1 MKDFW
6 AYDKD
11 DILKELN
18 TSESGLSSKE
28 VCDRIE
34 NYGKNVFAE
43 KKSSSNFMIFLSQFK
58 SPITMILIFAAVLSI
73 FLKDYSDGVI
83 ILIIIFISS
92 FLSYLHE
99 SKAKDA
105 VKKLLSS
112 VSVTSAVLRDGSFKE
127 LDNANL
133 TIGDIISVKTGD
145 MIPADCLLLEGN
157 SLTSDE
163 SSLTGETFPVEKLV
177 GKVPAK
183 TSLSERKNCLWMG
196 THIISGSG
204 RAIVVNLA
212 KDSEFGKITSSLSQK
227 DADTDFEKG
236 IKNFGNLILRVTTI
250 LIGLIFIFNIILNK
264 SFLDSFMFALALSVG
279 LTPQMLPAIISVNL
293 SQGAKRMSEEGVI
306 VKKLNAIENF
316 GSMTIMC
323 SDKTGTI
330 TKGKV
335 KLDKALDFN
344 GEESDSLEKFAAI
357 NSYFQE
363 GYKNPIDEAI
373 LSSNK
378 VDFSS
383 YKKLFEIPYSFEN
396 KLLSIMVKAGIDFSN
411 KNLMVTKGAFE
422 NIVEIS
428 NSYQKSDG
436 SIGNINE
443 IKSHIFDLFDE
454 FSSKGYRVLGL
465 SYKELSD
472 DCNFQKQKAE
482 GMIFKGFLLFIDPLK
497 EDIKDVIEQMNTLGV
512 SLKMIT
518 GDNKEIAKNIGGQIG
533 LNPDKILLGEDLSSY
548 SISQLNKKVL
558 DIDIFAEISP
568 NQKEKIIRAYKEAGE
583 IVGYMG
589 DGINDAPAIK
599 QADVGISVD
608 TAADTAKDAAS
619 IVLLQNSLE
628 VLLSGIKE
636 GRRTFINTLK
646 YIFVATSAN
655 FGNMFS
661 MAGASLFLKFLPL
674 LPKQILL
681 TNLFTDFPSLQ
692 IASDSVDDD
701 WLKSPVKWD
710 MKFIKKFMIVF
721 GITSSLFDYLTFFI
735 MMIFFKADEKL
746 FQTAWMLESVISAMV
761 VMLIVRTARPVFKS
775 KASKKLIVSIIAV
788 SICLIA
794 IIYSPINSYLGLI
807 ALPIKVLIAMLSISL
822 IYASVAE
829 IMKKRFYKHN
839 SFSRKTTN

>member
-1 MKDFW
+1 MASLPKYIPF
-6 AYDKD
+6 
-11 DILKELN
+11 ETNLN
-18 TSESGLSSKE
+18 LRNESGEYNLLAELLSDKNNIPFIF
-28 VCDRIE
+28 VKFQGE
-34 NYGKNVFAE
+34 NKASISERSDYGYGCILTTYGK
-43 KKSSSNFMIFLSQFK
+43 
-58 SPITMILIFAAVLSI
+58 
-73 FLKDYSDGVI
+73 
-83 ILIIIFISS
+83 
-92 FLSYLHE
+92 
-99 SKAKDA
+99 
-105 VKKLLSS
+105 
-112 VSVTSAVLRDGSFKE
+112 
-127 LDNANL
+127 
-133 TIGDIISVKTGD
+133 
-145 MIPADCLLLEGN
+145 
-157 SLTSDE
+157 
-163 SSLTGETFPVEKLV
+163 
-177 GKVPAK
+177 
-183 TSLSERKNCLWMG
+183 
-196 THIISGSG
+196 
-204 RAIVVNLA
+204 
-212 KDSEFGKITSSLSQK
+212 
-227 DADTDFEKG
+227 
-236 IKNFGNLILRVTTI
+236 IKNRLQAENICISDTTVRPRKDTY
-250 LIGLIFIFNIILNK
+250 LFDFDCVNE
-264 SFLDSFMFALALSVG
+264 
-279 LTPQMLPAIISVNL
+279 AI
-293 SQGAKRMSEEGVI
+293 
-306 VKKLNAIENF
+306 LNAIENF

-396 KLLSIMVKAGIDFSN
+396 KLLSIMVKAGTDFSN

-443 IKSHIFDLFDE
+443 IKSRIFDLFDD

-692 IASDSVDDD
+692 IASDSVDYD

-721 GITSSLFDYLTFFI
+721 GITSSIFDYLTFFI

-746 FQTAWMLESVISAMV
+746 FQTTWMLESVISAMV

-788 SICLIA
+788 SICLIEPYQQLLRPNC
-794 IIYSPINSYLGLI
+794 ITYQGTNR
-807 ALPIKVLIAMLSISL
+807 
-822 IYASVAE
+822 YAFY
-829 IMKKRFYKHN
+829 IPNLRFSCRN
-839 SFSRKTTN
+839 NEENIL

>member
-6 AYDKD
+6 SYDKD
-11 DILKELN
+11 DVLKQLN
-18 TSESGLSSKE
+18 SSEAGLTNK
-28 VCDRIE
+28 VACDRIA
-34 NYGKNVFAE
+34 NYGKNIFYE
-43 KKSSSNFMIFLSQFK
+43 KKSTSKFMVFLSQFK

-73 FLKDYSDGVI
+73 FLNDYSDGVI
-83 ILIIIFISS
+83 ILVIIFLSS
-92 FLSYLHE
+92 ILSYLHE
-99 SKAKDA
+99 SKANDS

-112 VSVTSAVLRDGSFKE
+112 VSVKSSVLRDGTFQE
-127 LDNANL
+127 MDNANL
-133 TIGDIISVKTGD
+133 TIGDIINVKTGD
-145 MIPADCLLLEGN
+145 MIPADCLLIEDN
-157 SLTSDE
+157 SLSTDE
-163 SSLTGETFPVEKLV
+163 SSLTGETFPVEKIV
-177 GKVPAK
+177 GKISAK
-183 TSLSERKNCLWMG
+183 ANLSERKNSLWMG
-196 THIISGSG
+196 THVISGSG
-204 RAIVVNLA
+204 KAIVVNLA

-227 DADTDFEKG
+227 DTDTDFENG
-236 IKNFGNLILRVTTI
+236 IKDFGNLILHVTTV

-264 SFLDSFMFALALSVG
+264 SFLESFMFALALSVG

-293 SQGAKRMSEEGVI
+293 SKGAKRMSEQGVI
-306 VKKLNAIENF
+306 VKKLNSIENF

-335 KLDKALDFN
+335 KLDLTLNFN
-344 GEESDSLEKFAAI
+344 GEKSETLNKFAAI
-357 NSYFQE
+357 NSFFQE
-363 GYKNPIDEAI
+363 GYSNPIDEAI
-373 LSSNK
+373 LSSSK
-378 VDFSS
+378 FDFSS

-396 KLLSIMVKAGIDFSN
+396 KLLSIMVKSDSDFSN
-411 KNLMVTKGAFE
+411 KNLMITKGAFE
-422 NIVEIS
+422 NIVDICS
-428 NSYQKSDG
+428 SYEKSDA

-443 IKSHIFDLFDE
+443 IKSQIFDLFGK
-454 FSSKGYRVLGL
+454 FSSQGYRVLGL
-465 SYKELSD
+465 SYKVLSD
-472 DCNFQKQKAE
+472 DSDFEKEKAE

-497 EDIKDVIEQMNTLGV
+497 DDVKDVINQMNNLGV

-518 GDNKEIAKNIGGQIG
+518 GDNQEIAKNIGSQIG
-533 LNPDKILLGEDLSSY
+533 LNPEKILLGQDIDSY

-599 QADVGISVD
+599 QADVGISVN

-619 IVLLQNSLE
+619 IVLLQNSLK

-692 IASDSVDDD
+692 IASDSVDED
-701 WLKSPVKWD
+701 WLKTPVKWD

-721 GITSSLFDYLTFFI
+721 GITSSLFDYVTFLVLMVI
-735 MMIFFKADEKL
+735 FKADEKF
-746 FQTAWMLESVISAMV
+746 FQTGWMLESVISAMV
-761 VMLIVRTARPVFKS
+761 VMLIVRTARPVIKS
-775 KASKKLIVSIIAV
+775 KPSKNLIISIVLVSL
-788 SICLIA
+788 CLIS

-807 ALPIKVLIAMLSISL
+807 ALPLKAFISMLFISI
-822 IYASVAE
+822 IYALVAE
-829 IMKKRFYKHN
+829 ILKKKFYKHN
-839 SFSRKTTN
+839 SFSREKL

>member
-1 MKDFW
+1 
-6 AYDKD
+6 
-11 DILKELN
+11 
-18 TSESGLSSKE
+18 
-28 VCDRIE
+28 
-34 NYGKNVFAE
+34 
-43 KKSSSNFMIFLSQFK
+43 MIFLSQFK
-58 SPITMILIFAAVLSI
+58 SPITMILIFAEVLSI

-112 VSVTSAVLRDGSFKE
+112 VSVTSAALRDGSFKE

-177 GKVPAK
+177 GKVPAE

-196 THIISGSG
+196 THIISESG
-204 RAIVVNLA
+204 KAIVVNLA

-236 IKNFGNLILRVTTI
+236 IKNFGNLILRVITI

-363 GYKNPIDEAI
+363 GYKNPIDEEI

-396 KLLSIMVKAGIDFSN
+396 KLLSIIVKAGSDFSN

-436 SIGNINE
+436 YIGNINE

-465 SYKELSD
+465 SYIELSD

-518 GDNKEIAKNIGGQIG
+518 GDNKEIAKNIGVQIG

-548 SISQLNKKVL
+548 SISQLKK
-558 DIDIFAEISP
+558 
-568 NQKEKIIRAYKEAGE
+568 
-583 IVGYMG
+583 
-589 DGINDAPAIK
+589 
-599 QADVGISVD
+599 
-608 TAADTAKDAAS
+608 
-619 IVLLQNSLE
+619 
-628 VLLSGIKE
+628 
-636 GRRTFINTLK
+636 
-646 YIFVATSAN
+646 
-655 FGNMFS
+655 
-661 MAGASLFLKFLPL
+661 
-674 LPKQILL
+674 
-681 TNLFTDFPSLQ
+681 
-692 IASDSVDDD
+692 
-701 WLKSPVKWD
+701 
-710 MKFIKKFMIVF
+710 
-721 GITSSLFDYLTFFI
+721 SS
-735 MMIFFKADEKL
+735 
-746 FQTAWMLESVISAMV
+746 
-761 VMLIVRTARPVFKS
+761 R
-775 KASKKLIVSIIAV
+775 
-788 SICLIA
+788 
-794 IIYSPINSYLGLI
+794 
-807 ALPIKVLIAMLSISL
+807 
-822 IYASVAE
+822 
-829 IMKKRFYKHN
+829 H
-839 SFSRKTTN
+839 

>member
-6 AYDKD
+6 SYDKD
-11 DILKELN
+11 DILKQLN
-18 TSESGLSSKE
+18 SSENGLSTKE
-28 VCDRIE
+28 AEDRIE
-34 NYGKNVFAE
+34 KYGKNVFEE
-43 KKSSSNFMIFLSQFK
+43 KKSTSKFMIFLSQFK
-58 SPITMILIFAAVLSI
+58 SPITMILIFAAILSI

-83 ILIIIFISS
+83 ILIIILISS

-112 VSVTSAVLRDGSFKE
+112 VSVTSSVLRDGKFQE
-127 LDNANL
+127 LDNENL
-133 TIGDIISVKTGD
+133 TVGDIIKVKTGD
-145 MIPADCLLLEGN
+145 MIPADCLLIEDN
-157 SLTSDE
+157 SLSTDE
-163 SSLTGETFPVEKLV
+163 SSLTGETFPVEKLTT
-177 GKVPAK
+177 KIPAN
-183 TSLSERKNCLWMG
+183 TSLSERKNSLWMG
-196 THIISGSG
+196 THVISGSG
-204 RAIVVNLA
+204 KAIIVNLA
-212 KDSEFGKITSSLSQK
+212 KDTEFGKITSSLSQK
-227 DADTDFEKG
+227 DSDTDFEKG
-236 IKNFGNLILRVTTI
+236 IKDFGNLILHVTTL
-250 LIGLIFIFNIILNK
+250 LIGLIFIFNIVLNK
-264 SFLDSFMFALALSVG
+264 SFLESFMFALALSVG

-306 VKKLNAIENF
+306 VKKLNSIENF

-335 KLDKALDFN
+335 KLDRALNFK
-344 GEESDSLEKFAAI
+344 GEKSEDLNKFAAI

-363 GYKNPIDEAI
+363 GYSNPIDEAI
-373 LSSNK
+373 LISNK
-378 VDFSS
+378 DDFSS

-396 KLLSIMVKAGIDFSN
+396 KILSVMVKTGSDFSN
-411 KNLMVTKGAFE
+411 KNFMITKGAFE
-422 NIVEIS
+422 SIVNICD
-428 NSYQKSDG
+428 SYEKSDN
-436 SIGNINE
+436 SIGNISE
-443 IKSHIFDLFDE
+443 IKSQIFDLFDE

-465 SYKELSD
+465 SYKILSD
-472 DCNFQKQKAE
+472 DSDFQKEKAI

-497 EDIKDVIEQMNTLGV
+497 EDIKDVISQMNNLGV

-518 GDNKEIAKNIGGQIG
+518 GDNEEIAKNIGSQIG
-533 LNPDKILLGEDLSSY
+533 LNPEKILLGQDLSSY

-583 IVGYMG
+583 VVGYMG

-599 QADVGISVD
+599 EADVGISVD

-619 IVLLQNSLE
+619 IVLLQNSLK

-661 MAGASLFLKFLPL
+661 MAGASIFLKFLPL

-692 IASDSVDDD
+692 IASDSVDED
-701 WLKSPVKWD
+701 WLKNPVKWD
-710 MKFIKKFMIVF
+710 MKFIKRFMVVF
-721 GITSSLFDYLTFFI
+721 GIISSLFDYLTFFVLLS
-735 MMIFFKADEKL
+735 IFRSDERL
-746 FQTAWMLESVISAMV
+746 FQTGWMLESVISAMV
-761 VMLIVRTARPVFKS
+761 VMLIVRTARPVTKS
-775 KASKKLIVSIIAV
+775 KPSKKLIFAIICVSL
-788 SICLIA
+788 CLIA

-807 ALPIKVLIAMLSISL
+807 ALPIKVILSMFGISF
-822 IYASVAE
+822 IYALVAE
-829 IMKKRFYKHN
+829 ILKKKFYKNN
-839 SFSRKTTN
+839 SFSRK